1 MRKEIRSHL
10 LNNIEELKE
19 VYEYG
24 VATKDSEKPYAIV
37 IETKDI
43 NEDKILRFTKNI
55 EIWFYCERT
64 SFSKLDKIT
73 EKAIKALDKVRLE
86 GEDSFT
92 CVFDGYVLHDGV
104 DDEFN
109 VIYRGLRFQVIN
121 LYEDDN
127 SEYIDPWI
135 LALEDY
141 IKPLLPDVF
150 TIQKNTWKKNFK
162 APGILLRVKRV
173 KKERVNYRLT
183 KERKTIVLHCLT
195 DDYAL
200 DSEVLNAIS
209 DNLSFAYKIP
219 LNKAEKLYISL
230 VENSEE
236 GLQINYEANPLS
248 RGQMTM
254 TFSRLVFHDSPD
266 PGKITEIYSRF
277 KGGDLNGN

>member
-10 LNNIEELKE
+10 LNNIPELKE

-24 VATKDSEKPYAIV
+24 VATKDSIKPYAIV
-37 IETKDI
+37 VETKDI

-64 SFSKLDKIT
+64 SFSKLDEIT
-73 EKAIKALDKVRLE
+73 NKAIKALDKVRLDGDE
-86 GEDSFT
+86 SFT
-92 CVFDGYVLHDGV
+92 CIFDGYVLRDGV

-109 VIYRGLRFQVIN
+109 VIFRGLRFQVIN
-121 LYEDDN
+121 LYEDN
-127 SEYIDPWI
+127 ISEYVDPW
-135 LALEDY
+135 LTALENF
-141 IKPLLPDVF
+141 IQPLLPSTF

-162 APGILLRVKRV
+162 TPGILLRVKRT

-183 KERKTIVLHCLT
+183 KERKKIILHCLT

-219 LNKAEKLYISL
+219 LNRAEKQYISL

-236 GLQINYEANPLS
+236 SLEINYEANPLS
-248 RGQMTM
+248 RGQMVM
-254 TFSRLVFHDSPD
+254 TFSRFVFHDSD
-266 PGKITEIYSRF
+266 NPGKITEIYSRF
-277 KGGDLNGN
+277 KGGDLDGN